1 MALSTC
7 TEVLHKGMV
16 HSIDEG
22 IFFLSAVD
30 STVFLYIN
38 SVLQVLAF
46 INISLYSL
54 QPPLTSLSANS
65 YFNLRTCKHC
75 ESSFQ
80 MLLGSLKL

>member
-22 IFFLSAVD
+22 IFLSAVD

-54 QPPLTSLSANS
+54 QLPLTSLSGNS